1 LIAAY
6 FYEQAPLA
14 KKKAAVLPSKRKAT
28 MHGRALQSN
37 TRLNCIRTLFA
48 LFFLLV
54 GYWHGLDVSRSV
66 AQLHSPMLTSMEKTH
81 IADAT
86 AQISQLTAALEEHRA
101 AGVGAAHR
109 VTRLQDEIKSLH
121 NDLKMAH
128 SESASQLLNV
138 QAQLKSSVGAHAILT
153 TTHADLMSQH
163 LELTKALTKAQSS
176 NVGSHTSTHPRE
188 TSHDAHRVAQLQDEI
203 KILRSDLEKAHS
215 ESKSSSHQHKSKPN
229 RIQSGSKPGWTKRAA
244 EAREGPKNG
253 LGCPAEHELHR
264 HVIDVGPLKGHPFMP
279 EGWPF
284 ITLKG
289 EHATVEVMG
298 AHPDIAKGDFSSCRY
313 FDVVVWR
320 RNRLGEG
327 CGRCRVVTIG
337 GTSLPAQNGNGYAYS
352 YPTVQKN
359 ASRYNQSLFKKTDY
373 HNPDWKNNPQLDPPA
388 YVIPRGD
395 PLYDRS
401 QTGSRIE
408 DGRKVSEQVHDYYTE
423 KQWGDNHE
431 NRARDP
437 IEPLELDLAR
447 ARRSEFGIVAARR
460 SDFSRGFKG
469 PPDDQFKNRNA
480 WLPRYLNDHDSIK
493 EGATKLI
500 EKQVSHD
507 VDQGEKSVLVMCTN
521 GAHLAMVLNF
531 FCSLKANHIGVPRH
545 IVFVTHANVAQ
556 QLNEAGITAYQH
568 DGLGTMYYDLG
579 GHKTTKYGDGGWQQ
593 MMLLKSLSVH
603 VVLEAGYDVL
613 FQDADLTWVKSPWV
627 ELQANALAGFETQWM
642 EDGA

>member
-1 LIAAY
+1 MTPWGRVFVTNALGAAILAPLVLLGNEPATLAKLDWHEKARVGWFLTSIAVGVCMGYFAMSARTAVSATYFTVIGNVCKILTVFVNFLIWDHHASPGGLASLGVCLIAAY

-14 KKKAAVLPSKRKAT
+14 KQKAAVLPSKTKAK

-229 RIQSGSKPGWTKRAA
+229 RIQS
-244 EAREGPKNG
+244 
-253 LGCPAEHELHR
+253 
-264 HVIDVGPLKGHPFMP
+264 
-279 EGWPF
+279 
-284 ITLKG
+284 
-289 EHATVEVMG
+289 
-298 AHPDIAKGDFSSCRY
+298 
-313 FDVVVWR
+313 
-320 RNRLGEG
+320 
-327 CGRCRVVTIG
+327 
-337 GTSLPAQNGNGYAYS
+337 AYI
-352 YPTVQKN
+352 
-359 ASRYNQSLFKKTDY
+359 
-373 HNPDWKNNPQLDPPA
+373 
-388 YVIPRGD
+388 IPRGD

-460 SDFSRGFKG
+460 SDVSRGFKG
-469 PPDDQFKNRNA
+469 KPDDQFKSRNA

-493 EGATKLI
+493 EEATKLI